1 MVRFLNF
8 SRVINSEQMKRGLQ
22 GAWCAGQ
29 RVFIYTHA
37 LQIEN
42 TEWMHAC
49 MNAPSGS
56 LGCIFAHKFFFFFF
70 YVLPL
75 ECYQSTSNRVLIIF
89 WIFPTSSFLLLT
101 SLAAL
106 SNKFKFLQ
114 PILDAS
120 PLIQSLLQNVLPI
133 VFVTVFL
140 AFAPLII
147 LGK

>member
-1 MVRFLNF
+1 MY
-8 SRVINSEQMKRGLQ
+8 E
-22 GAWCAGQ
+22 C
-29 RVFIYTHA
+29 
-37 LQIEN
+37 
-42 TEWMHAC
+42 TEWMI
-49 MNAPSGS
+49 
-56 LGCIFAHKFFFFFF
+56 GCSFAHKLFFF
-70 YVLPL
+70 VLL
-75 ECYQSTSNRVLIIF
+75 FLCSSLGNRVLIIF

-133 VFVTVFL
+133 VFVTIFL

-147 LGK
+147 LGKWGEKKKSNAARCNAIGCGSEVVS

>member
-1 MVRFLNF
+1 MVRRAACVYLY
-8 SRVINSEQMKRGLQ
+8 S
-22 GAWCAGQ
+22 CAAN
-29 RVFIYTHA
+29 REHKVDACMY
-37 LQIEN
+37 EC
-42 TEWMHAC
+42 TEWMFGLHFC
-49 MNAPSGS
+49 SQILYFLFLCSSFGM
-56 LGCIFAHKFFFFFF
+56 
-70 YVLPL
+70 
-75 ECYQSTSNRVLIIF
+75 YQSTSNRVLIIF

>member
-1 MVRFLNF
+1 MY
-8 SRVINSEQMKRGLQ
+8 E
-22 GAWCAGQ
+22 C
-29 RVFIYTHA
+29 
-37 LQIEN
+37 
-42 TEWMHAC
+42 TEWMFGVAFLLTNSLFSC
-49 MNAPSGS
+49 SMFFLWNA
-56 LGCIFAHKFFFFFF
+56 IN
-70 YVLPL
+70 
-75 ECYQSTSNRVLIIF
+75 QTSNRVLIIF

-133 VFVTVFL
+133 VFVTIFL